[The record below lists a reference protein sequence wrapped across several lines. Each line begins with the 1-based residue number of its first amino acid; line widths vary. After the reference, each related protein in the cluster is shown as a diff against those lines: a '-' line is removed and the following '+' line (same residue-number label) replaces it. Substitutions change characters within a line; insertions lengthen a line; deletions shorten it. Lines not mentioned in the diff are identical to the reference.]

1 MTLMM
6 VPEDQRVDKE
16 TFRQIFLDHWDGF
29 KTAYPSY
36 DTAQYEEAVQ
46 KMLECGSEMG
56 GYTEYICMHCGQ
68 DRRKVPLTCK
78 GSFCLSCAKVYV
90 DEFVE
95 QVSRILVPGVI
106 YRHVVLTVPQQLR
119 RYFYNARHEGSLLS
133 QFMRCGYE
141 CLEDVVS
148 TVKRQDLKIGTIIVV
163 QTHGRSGQYNPHLH
177 IIMTNGGINESKEK
191 WVDLNYFPYEI
202 LRKKWQYH
210 LLKMLEKG
218 DTAREIQPLIT
229 KLWKEYPNGF
239 VAHVKKGD
247 VPELCR
253 GLARYLAK
261 YVACPPIAVRRI
273 MNYDGKHVRYWY
285 KDHETK
291 ARKVE
296 TVDVFTFIGR
306 MVEHIFPKG
315 FQRVRYYGLQATKT
329 FSKWKEAIKKGLKR
343 IGRLVKGAYQ
353 VVEKK
358 TYRQRYKEASGR
370 DPLVCRYCGGEMDI
384 WRIWHPKYGIIY
396 DEWEEMKAGK
406 YEQKKERENRGG
418 CSLRPSCEILQLP
431 LFELQT

>member
-1 MTLMM
+1 MNLMM
-6 VPEDQRVDKE
+6 VPDDQRVDKE

-29 KTAYPSY
+29 KNAYPSY
-36 DTAQYEEAVQ
+36 ATAQYEEVVQ

-56 GYTEYICMHCGQ
+56 GYTEYICMLCGK
-68 DRRKVPLTCK
+68 DRRKVCFTCK

-95 QVSRILVPGVI
+95 QVSRMLVPGVI
-106 YRHVVLTVPQQLR
+106 YRHVVLTIPKQLR
-119 RYFYNARHEGSLLS
+119 RYFYNARHEGILLS

-141 CLEDVVS
+141 CLEDLVS
-148 TVKRQDLKIGTIIVV
+148 TVRRQDIKIGTIIVV
-163 QTHGRSGQYNPHLH
+163 QTHGRSGHYNPHLH
-177 IIMTNGGINESKEK
+177 IIMTNGGINEEKGK

-202 LRKKWQYH
+202 IRKKWQYH
-210 LLKMLEKG
+210 LLKMLEKR
-218 DTAREIQPLIT
+218 DTAGEIQPLLT
-229 KLWKEYPNGF
+229 QLWKEYPNGF

-285 KDHETK
+285 KDHVTK

-296 TVDVFTFIGR
+296 TVDVYTFIGR

-315 FQRVRYYGLQATKT
+315 FQRVRYYGLQATRT
-329 FSKWKEAIKKGLKR
+329 FLKWKEVIKEGLKR
-343 IGRLVKGAYQ
+343 IGRIVKGAYQ

-358 TYRQRYKEASGR
+358 TYRQRYKEVSGR
-370 DPLVCRYCGGEMDI
+370 DPMVCRYCGGEMDV
-384 WRIWHPKYGIIY
+384 WRIWHPKYGTIY

-406 YEQKKERENRGG
+406 YEPKERREDRGG
-418 CSLRPSCEILQLP
+418 CSLWPSSKGIQLS